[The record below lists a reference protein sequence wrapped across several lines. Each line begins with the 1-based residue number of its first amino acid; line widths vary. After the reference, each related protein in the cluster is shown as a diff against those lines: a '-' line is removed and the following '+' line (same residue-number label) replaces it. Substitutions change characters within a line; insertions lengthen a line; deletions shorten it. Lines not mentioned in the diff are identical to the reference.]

1 MTIDQQAHDRTR
13 DLLLLPQ
20 TGPQTPMGR
29 LLRRFWH
36 PVARSQDVAV
46 GKARALRIL
55 GEDLTVYRG
64 QSGRAYLVAGRCAH
78 RLTRLHSG
86 WVDGDDIRCMYHGW
100 KYDGTGQCLEMPA
113 EGPGLARGVKIAGYP
128 VNEYGGLMFAYMG
141 EAPAPEFD
149 LPRKEVFERPDRLYF
164 VRTQAWPC
172 NWYQQIE
179 NSMDA
184 VHVSFVHQKG
194 KIGTFGEAVTPAI
207 PELEYLETSAGIRQ
221 IATRSPTNV
230 RISDWTFPNN
240 NHIVVPSAFRED
252 PWIDIGVWMVPNDD
266 ENTTR
271 FQLYSVPYTSEA
283 GKERITA
290 HFAKYGDYS
299 PADHHDELINQDKY
313 PEEPLLELTN
323 AQDYVAAIGQGAI
336 VDRLSERLGASDAG
350 IAVLRRT
357 FLRELALLQEGKPT
371 KPWMRLAHIDDLP
384 IPAREPRRA

>member
-1 MTIDQQAHDRTR
+1 MAKDQLVHDRSR

-20 TGPQTPMGR
+20 TGPQTPMGT
-29 LLRRFWH
+29 LLRQFWH
-36 PVARSQDVAV
+36 PVARSQDVAM
-46 GKARALRIL
+46 GKAKAVRIL

-78 RLTRLHSG
+78 RLTRLASG

-113 EGPGLARGVKIAGYP
+113 EGPGLAQGVRIAGYP
-128 VNEYGGLMFAYMG
+128 TNEYGGLVFAYMG

-164 VRTQAWPC
+164 VRTQPWPC

-207 PELEYLETSAGIRQ
+207 PKLEYLETSAGIRQ
-221 IATRSPTNV
+221 IATRSANNV

-271 FQLYSVPYTSEA
+271 FQVYSVPYNSEA
-283 GKERITA
+283 GKARITA

-323 AQDYVAAIGQGAI
+323 AQDYVAAIGQGASDPA
-336 VDRLSERLGASDAG
+336 VNVRAAPAPSDTGAA
-350 IAVLRRT
+350 
-357 FLRELALLQEGKPT
+357 
-371 KPWMRLAHIDDLP
+371 
-384 IPAREPRRA
+384 